1 MLPAGSTPNDLVR
14 VLGEN
19 FYALD
24 RFFLGL
30 TQGRRPRAGAAFE
43 LVIRRLFVALNYP
56 FSPQPI
62 INGQPDFILPSVEYF
77 RRNPMDAIIFTVKRT
92 LRERWRQI
100 VTEGTR
106 GMGFFLATIDE
117 AITPRDLKDM
127 LASRIY
133 LVVPTRIKAVRDDYA
148 NAPNVITFENFFV
161 YHLDP
166 AIVRWR
172 AAGVI

>member
-1 MLPAGSTPNDLVR
+1 MTNITRQGLRTLSAQAESCAVLTGHRFRSNSVPSSPGRDGPGCCAAAAPSEVFLPLLPSGSTPGDLVR

-56 FSPQPI
+56 FTSQAV
-62 INGQPDFILPSVEYF
+62 INGQPDFILPSVEHF
-77 RRNPMDAIIFTVKRT
+77 RKNAMDAIIFTVKRT

-100 VTEGTR
+100 VTE
-106 GMGFFLATIDE
+106 
-117 AITPRDLKDM
+117 
-127 LASRIY
+127 
-133 LVVPTRIKAVRDDYA
+133 
-148 NAPNVITFENFFV
+148 
-161 YHLDP
+161 
-166 AIVRWR
+166 
-172 AAGVI
+172 